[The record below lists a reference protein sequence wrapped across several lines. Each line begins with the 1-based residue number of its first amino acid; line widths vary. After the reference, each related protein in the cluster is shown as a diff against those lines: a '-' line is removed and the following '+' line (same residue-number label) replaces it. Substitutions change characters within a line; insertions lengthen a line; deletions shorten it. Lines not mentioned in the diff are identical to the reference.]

1 MGGRSR
7 ATHRKTSP
15 ESHPLSSTWSL
26 YAHSQ
31 SDAATYRARYWCL
44 LDVDTCEQWGAMVH
58 HIPAAATIAEPRVSL
73 RIYGHPVHSFSFF
86 RDGVTPEWEHPRNES
101 GYTLSARSVRTCA
114 DRARLWVDLLC
125 ECARGA
131 LDDAVLGV
139 QLSSR
144 RGATAHFKID
154 VWCEKDAP
162 LSCPALADW
171 QRRHSLP
178 LRPTVR
184 KV

>member
-1 MGGRSR
+1 MRGRPR
-7 ATHRKTSP
+7 TARRKTSP
-15 ESHPLSSTWSL
+15 ESHPLSSTWTL

-31 SDAATYRARYWCL
+31 SDATTYRARYWRL
-44 LDVDTCEQWGAMVH
+44 LDVGSCEQWGAMVQH
-58 HIPAAATIAEPRVSL
+58 VPAASTIAAPRVSL

-86 RDGVTPEWEHPRNES
+86 RDGITPEWEHPRNEH
-101 GYTLSARSVRTCA
+101 GYTLSARSARTST

-144 RGATAHFKID
+144 RGAGDHFKVD
-154 VWCEKDAP
+154 VWCTQNAP
-162 LSCPALADW
+162 PCTALADW
-171 QRRHSLP
+171 QRRHSLS
-178 LRPTVR
+178 LRPMAR
-184 KV
+184 KT